1 MPVNSFENFP
11 MSWKPDRADLT
22 KPLYLSIALLLER
35 DIVSGKLLPHT
46 KLPPQR
52 ELADFLDVNLST
64 ITKSYKICELRGLLY
79 ATTGRGTFVS
89 PSVNLPNVVVNHEE
103 AFNYIEMG
111 VIKPFYQ
118 TNPLVSNAIQT
129 VMNRPNAAAHLE
141 YSHPLGTA
149 YQKQAAQR
157 WLKGFQLDVEIDNI
171 AIASGAQNALAITL
185 ISLFEAGDKIATD
198 QFTHP
203 NFINLAKLLHIQLIP
218 VEGDDDG
225 MLPDALELICK
236 TNSISGIY
244 LMPNYSNPT
253 CITIPVK
260 RRKELVNTIRK
271 HSLTLIEDDVYAFS
285 LPQKLEPLTS
295 AITDQSVYICST
307 SKSLCAGLRV
317 AFFAFPTNFR
327 EKIINGIYNI
337 NLKTSSLNAEIIA
350 ELIFSGVAEKIVQA
364 KIDLA
369 KERKDI
375 FSRYFPPSLTSTD
388 NICFFQWLPLPE
400 HINGKLFEEAAKFHG
415 VNVFCSDRFTVGH
428 TSHKSYIRLALSSPT
443 DSPELEKA
451 LRMIK
456 ALLDH

>member
-35 DIVSGKLLPHT
+35 DIVSGKLPPHT

-111 VIKPFYQ
+111 
-118 TNPLVSNAIQT
+118 
-129 VMNRPNAAAHLE
+129 PNAAAHLE

-157 WLKGFQLDVEIDNI
+157 WLKGFHLEVESDNI

-203 NFINLAKLLHIQLIP
+203 NFINLAKLLHIQLVH
-218 VEGDDDG
+218 VEGDENG
-225 MLPDALELICK
+225 MLPDALEIICK

-260 RRKELVNTIRK
+260 RRKELVSTIQK
-271 HSLTLIEDDVYAFS
+271 HHLTLLEDDVYAFS
-285 LPQKLEPLTS
+285 LLQKLEPLTS
-295 AITDQSVYICST
+295 AIPDQSVYICST

-350 ELIFSGVAEKIVQA
+350 ELIFSGAAEKIVHT

-388 NICFFQWLPLPE
+388 NVCFFQWLPLPE
-400 HINGKLFEEAAKFHG
+400 HIDGKLFEEAAKFHG

-443 DSPELEKA
+443 DTTELEKA

-456 ALLDH
+456 TLLDH